1 MIASVAQ
8 LLKKIDDLR
17 SAAAAARALGEHF
30 DDQERRGILQL
41 ADEWDS
47 RAAEEEERVAEL
59 STGAERS

>member
-17 SAAAAARALGEHF
+17 SAAAAARALAEHF

-47 RAAEEEERVAEL
+47 RAVE
-59 STGAERS
+59 